1 MFRVRTWRRVGE
13 ALHSISNRRDKMMIG
28 PHVERKTKWRPA
40 FPARRGGLNTAITS
54 GENFLGRCR
63 IFAIFPALLIA
74 ICR

>member
-28 PHVERKTKWRPA
+28 PHVERKMKWRTV
-40 FPARRGGLNTAITS
+40 FPARRGLNTAITS
-54 GENFLGRCR
+54 GENVLGRCR
-63 IFAIFPALLIA
+63 IFAIFPALLMA